1 MQIIDNTLV
10 LRTRN
15 PQKIQNKIPDSDIV
29 RQDNDIYTMTVG
41 WDLSTAQQLAR
52 LQMKN
57 IPSPIMRDYNW
68 SGIYDPMNHQKI
80 TAEFLTLNPRAFC
93 FNEQGTGKT
102 GAAIWASDY
111 LLSESYRERVLIIC
125 PLSIMN
131 SAWASDLF
139 SFAPHRTV
147 GVAHG
152 SKEKRKEII
161 AKDYEYII
169 INYDGIEVVKESI
182 AKGGFDLIIID
193 EANAYKNCTTNRWKL
208 MNKLTMPTTWMWML
222 TGTPAAQSPVD
233 AHGLAKLCVPDN
245 VTPSKTRFKDS
256 VMYPV
261 SKFKWVAKPN
271 AGDIVHKTL
280 QPAIRFTKEQCLDL
294 PEITYVDREAPLT
307 LQQKHY
313 YKILRE
319 EFILEAGDEH
329 ISSANVAVNMG
340 KLLQLS
346 GGAVYSNSG
355 NVLQFDVSNRLKVVK
370 EVIDEAT
377 AKVLIFA
384 PFKHTIEMLYE
395 FLNKTGISAECITG
409 SVSLNKRT
417 KLFQDFQTLSE
428 PRVLII
434 QPQAAAHG
442 ITLTAAN
449 TVIWYSPITSIETYL
464 QANARVNRKGQKNAM
479 TVVNIEGSAVERKL
493 YRLLSGRLEAH
504 IKLLDLYEEIIEE
517 NT

>member
-1 MQIIDNTLV
+1 MQVIDNTLI
-10 LRTRN
+10 LRTRH
-15 PQKIQNKIPDSDIV
+15 PTKIQDRIPDSDIV

-52 LQMKN
+52 LRMKN
-57 IPSPIMRDYNW
+57 IPSPIMRDYKW
-68 SGIYDPMNHQKI
+68 SGIYPPMDHQKT

-111 LLSESYRERVLIIC
+111 LLTEGYRNRVLIIC
-125 PLSIMN
+125 PLSIMK
-131 SAWASDLF
+131 SAWEVDLF
-139 SFAPHRTV
+139 KFAPHRSV
-147 GVAHG
+147 GVAYG
-152 SKEKRKEII
+152 PKDKRKEII
-161 AKDYEYII
+161 GKDYEYII
-169 INYDGIEVVKESI
+169 INYDGINVIKESI
-182 AKGGFDLIIID
+182 AKGGFDLIVVD

-222 TGTPAAQSPVD
+222 TGTPAAQSPID

-245 VTPSKTRFKDS
+245 VTPSKMRFKDS

-261 SKFKWVAKPN
+261 SKFKWVPKPN
-271 AGDIVHKTL
+271 AQDVVHKTL

-294 PEITYVDREAPLT
+294 PEVTYVDREAPLT

-319 EFILEAGDEH
+319 EFIMEAGDEH
-329 ISSANVAVNMG
+329 VTSANVAVNMG

-370 EVIDEAT
+370 EVIDEAS

-384 PFKHTIEMLYE
+384 PFKHTIAMLYE
-395 FLNKTGISAECITG
+395 FLNNVNIITECITG
-409 SVSLNKRT
+409 EVSLNKRT
-417 KLFQDFQTLSE
+417 KLFNDFQTLPE
-428 PRVLII
+428 PKVLII

-449 TVIWYSPITSIETYL
+449 TIIWYSPITSTETYL
-464 QANARVNRKGQKNAM
+464 QANARIDRKGQKNAM
-479 TVVNIEGSAVERKL
+479 TIVNIGGSAVERRL
-493 YRLLSGRLEAH
+493 YKLLSGRLEAH
-504 IKLLDLYEEIIEE
+504 VKLLDLYQEIIQ
-517 NT
+517 

>member
-1 MQIIDNTLV
+1 MQVIDNTIV
-10 LRTRN
+10 LRTRH
-15 PQKIQNKIPDSDIV
+15 PAKIQDNIPDSDIV

-52 LQMKN
+52 LRMKN
-57 IPSPIMRDYNW
+57 IPSPIMRDYEW
-68 SGIYDPMNHQKI
+68 SGIYPPMDHQKT

-111 LLSESYRERVLIIC
+111 LLTEGYRNRVLIIC
-125 PLSIMN
+125 PLSIMK
-131 SAWASDLF
+131 SAWEVDLF
-139 SFAPHRTV
+139 KFAPHRSV
-147 GVAHG
+147 GVAYG
-152 SKEKRKEII
+152 PKDKRKEII
-161 AKDYEYII
+161 SKDYEYII
-169 INYDGIEVVKESI
+169 INYDGINVIKESI
-182 AKGGFDLIIID
+182 AKGGFDLIVID

-222 TGTPAAQSPVD
+222 TGTPAAQSPID

-245 VTPSKTRFKDS
+245 VTPSKMRFKDS

-261 SKFKWVAKPN
+261 SKFKWVPKPN
-271 AGDIVHKTL
+271 AQDVVHKTL

-294 PEITYVDREAPLT
+294 PEVTYVDREAPLT

-319 EFILEAGDEH
+319 EFIMEAGDEH
-329 ISSANVAVNMG
+329 VTSANVAVNMG

-370 EVIDEAT
+370 EVIDEAS

-384 PFKHTIEMLYE
+384 PFKHTIAMLYE
-395 FLNKTGISAECITG
+395 FLNNVNIITECITG
-409 SVSLNKRT
+409 EVSLNKRT
-417 KLFQDFQTLSE
+417 KLFNDFQTLPE
-428 PRVLII
+428 PKVLII

-449 TVIWYSPITSIETYL
+449 TIIWYSPITSTETYL
-464 QANARVNRKGQKNAM
+464 QANARIDRKGQKNAM
-479 TVVNIEGSAVERKL
+479 TIVNIEGSAVERKL

-504 IKLLDLYEEIIEE
+504 VKLLDLYQEIIE
-517 NT
+517 

>member
-1 MQIIDNTLV
+1 MQVIDNTIV

-15 PQKIQNKIPDSDIV
+15 PQKIQNRIPDSDIV

-57 IPSPIMRDYNW
+57 IPSPIMRDYEW
-68 SGIYDPMNHQKI
+68 SGIYAPMEHQKT

-102 GAAIWASDY
+102 AASIWASDY
-111 LLSESYRERVLIIC
+111 LLSGGYRGRVLIIS
-125 PLSIMN
+125 PLSIMK
-131 SAWASDLF
+131 SAWAADLF

-152 SKEKRKEII
+152 AKEKRKEII
-161 AKDYEYII
+161 EKDYEYII
-169 INYDGIEVVKESI
+169 INYDGVDVVKESI

-193 EANAYKNCTTNRWKL
+193 EANAYKNCTTKRWKL
-208 MNKLTMPTTWMWML
+208 INKLTTLDTWMWML
-222 TGTPAAQSPVD
+222 TGTPAAQSPID

-256 VMYPV
+256 VMYPI
-261 SKFKWVAKPN
+261 SKFKWVSKPN
-271 AGDIVHKTL
+271 ARDIVHKTL

-319 EFILEAGDEH
+319 EFIMEAGDEH
-329 ISSANVAVNMG
+329 VTSANVAVNMG

-384 PFKHTIEMLYE
+384 PFKHTIEILYE
-395 FLNKTGISAECITG
+395 FLNKAGIMTECITG
-409 SVSLNKRT
+409 DVTLNKRT
-417 KLFQDFQTLSE
+417 KLFSDFQTLPE
-428 PRVLII
+428 PRVLVI

-442 ITLTAAN
+442 ITLTAAS

-464 QANARVNRKGQKNAM
+464 QANARINRKGQKNAM

-517 NT
+517 NA

>member
-57 IPSPIMRDYNW
+57 IPSPIMRDYKW
-68 SGIYDPMNHQKI
+68 SGIYSPMDHQKT

-102 GAAIWASDY
+102 AAAIWASDY
-111 LLSESYRERVLIIC
+111 LLSEGYRNRILIVC
-125 PLSIMN
+125 PLSIMK
-131 SAWASDLF
+131 SAWVADLQ

-147 GVAHG
+147 GVAYG
-152 SKEKRKEII
+152 SKEKRVAILEN
-161 AKDYEYII
+161 DYEYII
-169 INYDGIEVVKESI
+169 INYDGINVIKDTI
-182 AKGGFDLIIID
+182 AKSGFDLIIID

-222 TGTPAAQSPVD
+222 TGTPAAQSPID

-245 VTPSKTRFKDS
+245 VTPSKMRFKDS
-256 VMYPV
+256 VMYPI
-261 SKFKWVAKPN
+261 SKFKWVSKPN
-271 AGDIVHKTL
+271 AQDVVHKTL

-294 PEITYVDREAPLT
+294 PEITYVEREAPLT

-319 EFILEAGDEH
+319 EFIMEAGDEH
-329 ISSANVAVNMG
+329 VTSANVAVNMS

-384 PFKHTIEMLYE
+384 PFKHTIDILYE
-395 FLNKTGISAECITG
+395 FLNKTGISAEYITG
-409 SVSLNKRT
+409 DVTLNNRT
-417 KLFQDFQTLSE
+417 KLFSNFQVLPE
-428 PRVLII
+428 PKVLII

-449 TVIWYSPITSIETYL
+449 TIIWYSPITSIETYL
-464 QANARVNRKGQKNAM
+464 QANARINRKGQKNAM

-493 YRLLSGRLEAH
+493 YKLLSGRLEAH
-504 IKLLDLYEEIIEE
+504 VKLLDLYQEIIS
-517 NT
+517 

>member
-1 MQIIDNTLV
+1 MQVIDNTLV
-10 LRTRN
+10 LRTRH
-15 PQKIQNKIPDSDIV
+15 PTKIQTNIPSSDIV
-29 RQDNDIYTMTVG
+29 RKDNDIYTIKMR
-41 WDLSTAQQLAR
+41 WDLLTAQRLAKLR
-52 LQMKN
+52 MKN
-57 IPSPIMRDYNW
+57 IPSPIMRDYKW
-68 SGIYDPMNHQKI
+68 TGLYAPMEHQKT

-111 LLSESYRERVLIIC
+111 LLSEGFIDRVLIIC
-125 PLSIMN
+125 PLSIMK
-131 SAWASDLF
+131 SAWEADLYK
-139 SFAPHRTV
+139 FAPHRSL

-152 SKEKRKEII
+152 AKEKRKKII
-161 AKDYEYII
+161 ENDYEYII
-169 INYDGIEVVKESI
+169 INYDGINVVKDAV
-182 AKGGFDLIIID
+182 AKGGFNLIIID

-208 MNKLTMPTTWMWML
+208 INRLITPSTWMWML
-222 TGTPAAQSPVD
+222 TGTPAAQSPID

-245 VTPSKTRFKDS
+245 VTPSKMRFKDS

-261 SKFKWVAKPN
+261 SKFKWIPKPN
-271 AGDIVHKTL
+271 AQDIVHKTL

-294 PEITYVDREAPLT
+294 PPVTYVERTAPLT

-329 ISSANVAVNMG
+329 ITSANVAVNMS

-355 NVLQFDVSNRLKVVK
+355 NIVEFDTSNRLNVVK
-370 EVIDEAT
+370 EVIEEAS

-384 PFKHTIEMLYE
+384 PFKHTIEILYNY
-395 FLNKTGISAECITG
+395 LNKAGITAECITG

-417 KLFQDFQTLSE
+417 KLFSDFQVL
-428 PRVLII
+428 PDPKVLII

-449 TVIWYSPITSIETYL
+449 TIIWYSPITSTETYL
-464 QANARVNRKGQKNAM
+464 QANARINRKGQKNAM
-479 TVVNIEGSAVERKL
+479 TIVNIEGSAVERKL
-493 YRLLSGRLEAH
+493 YKLLSGRLEAH
-504 IKLLDLYEEIIEE
+504 VKLLDLYQEIIK
-517 NT
+517 

>member
-1 MQIIDNTLV
+1 MQVIDNTIV

-15 PQKIQNKIPDSDIV
+15 PAKIQDSIPDSDIV

-41 WDLSTAQQLAR
+41 WDLSTAQRLAK

-57 IPSPIMRDYNW
+57 IPSPIMRDYKW
-68 SGIYDPMNHQKI
+68 SGIYDPMDHQKT

-111 LLSESYRERVLIIC
+111 LLSEGYRERVLIIC

-152 SKEKRKEII
+152 HKEKRKEII

-182 AKGGFDLIIID
+182 AKGKFDLIIID
-193 EANAYKNCTTNRWKL
+193 EANAYKNCTTKRWKL
-208 MNKLTMPTTWMWML
+208 INKLTTPNTWMWML

-245 VTPSKTRFKDS
+245 VTPSKMRFKDS
-256 VMYPV
+256 VMYPI
-261 SKFKWVAKPN
+261 SKFKWIAKPN
-271 AGDIVHKTL
+271 AQDIVHKTL

-294 PEITYVDREAPLT
+294 PEVTYVEREAPLT

-319 EFILEAGDEH
+319 EFIMEAGDEH
-329 ISSANVAVNMG
+329 VTSANVAVNMN

-355 NVLQFDVSNRLKVVK
+355 NVLQFDVANRLKVVK

-377 AKVLIFA
+377 AKVLIFV
-384 PFKHTIEMLYE
+384 PFKHTINMLYE
-395 FLNKTGISAECITG
+395 YLNNAGITAECITG
-409 SVSLNKRT
+409 SVTLNKRT
-417 KLFQDFQTLSE
+417 KLFQDFQTMPE

-449 TVIWYSPITSIETYL
+449 TVIWYSPITSTETYL
-464 QANARVNRKGQKNAM
+464 QANARIDRKGQKNAM
-479 TVVNIEGSAVERKL
+479 TVVNIEGSAVERRL
-493 YRLLSGRLEAH
+493 YKLLSGRLEAH
-504 IKLLDLYEEIIEE
+504 VKLLDLYQEIIE
-517 NT
+517 

>member
-1 MQIIDNTLV
+1 MQVIDNTIV

-15 PQKIQNKIPDSDIV
+15 PAKIQDSIPDSDIV

-41 WDLSTAQQLAR
+41 WDLSTAQRLAK

-57 IPSPIMRDYNW
+57 IPSPIMRDYKW
-68 SGIYDPMNHQKI
+68 SGIYDPMDHQKT

-169 INYDGIEVVKESI
+169 INYDGIEVVKDSI
-182 AKGGFDLIIID
+182 AKGGFDLIVID
-193 EANAYKNCTTNRWKL
+193 EANAYKNCTTKRWKL
-208 MNKLTMPTTWMWML
+208 INKLITPHTWMWML

-245 VTPSKTRFKDS
+245 VTPSKMRFKDS
-256 VMYPV
+256 VMYPI
-261 SKFKWVAKPN
+261 SKFKWIAKPN
-271 AGDIVHKTL
+271 AQDIIHKTL

-319 EFILEAGDEH
+319 EFIMEAGDEH
-329 ISSANVAVNMG
+329 VTSANVAVNMN

-355 NVLQFDVSNRLKVVK
+355 SVLQFDVANRLKVVK

-377 AKVLIFA
+377 AKVLIFV
-384 PFKHTIEMLYE
+384 PFKHTINMLYE
-395 FLNKTGISAECITG
+395 YLNNAGITAECIMG

-417 KLFQDFQTLSE
+417 KLFQDFQTLPD

-449 TVIWYSPITSIETYL
+449 TVIWYSPITSTETYL
-464 QANARVNRKGQKNAM
+464 QANARINRKGQKNAM
-479 TVVNIEGSAVERKL
+479 TVVNIEGSAVERRL
-493 YRLLSGRLEAH
+493 YKLLSGRLEAH
-504 IKLLDLYEEIIEE
+504 VKLLDLYQEIIE
-517 NT
+517 

>member
-1 MQIIDNTLV
+1 MQVIDNTIV
-10 LRTRN
+10 LRTRH
-15 PQKIQNKIPDSDIV
+15 PAKIQDSIPDSDIV

-52 LQMKN
+52 LRMKN
-57 IPSPIMRDYNW
+57 IPSPIMRDYKW
-68 SGIYDPMNHQKI
+68 SGIYPPMDHQKT

-111 LLSESYRERVLIIC
+111 LLTEGYRNRVLIIC
-125 PLSIMN
+125 PLSIMK
-131 SAWASDLF
+131 SAWEVDLF
-139 SFAPHRTV
+139 KFAPHRSV
-147 GVAHG
+147 GVAYG
-152 SKEKRKEII
+152 SKDKRKEII
-161 AKDYEYII
+161 SKDYEYII
-169 INYDGIEVVKESI
+169 INYDGINVIKESI
-182 AKGGFDLIIID
+182 AKGGFDLIVVD

-222 TGTPAAQSPVD
+222 TGTPAAQSPID

-245 VTPSKTRFKDS
+245 VTPSKMRFKDS

-261 SKFKWVAKPN
+261 SKFKWVPKPN
-271 AGDIVHKTL
+271 AQDVVHKTL

-294 PEITYVDREAPLT
+294 PEVTYVDREAPLT

-319 EFILEAGDEH
+319 EFIMEAGDEH
-329 ISSANVAVNMG
+329 VTSANVAVNMG

-370 EVIDEAT
+370 EVIDEAS

-384 PFKHTIEMLYE
+384 PFKHTIAMLYE
-395 FLNKTGISAECITG
+395 FLNNVNIITECITG
-409 SVSLNKRT
+409 EVSLNKRT
-417 KLFQDFQTLSE
+417 KLFNDFQTLPE
-428 PRVLII
+428 PKVLII

-449 TVIWYSPITSIETYL
+449 TIIWYSPITSTETYL
-464 QANARVNRKGQKNAM
+464 QANARIDRKGQKNAM
-479 TVVNIEGSAVERKL
+479 TIVNIEGSAVERKL

-504 IKLLDLYEEIIEE
+504 VKLLDLYQEIIE
-517 NT
+517 

>member
-1 MQIIDNTLV
+1 MQVIDNTIV

-15 PQKIQNKIPDSDIV
+15 PAKIQDSIPDSDIV

-41 WDLSTAQQLAR
+41 WDLSTAQQLSR
-52 LQMKN
+52 LRMKN
-57 IPSPIMRDYNW
+57 IPSPIMRDYKW
-68 SGIYDPMNHQKI
+68 SGIYPPMDHQKT

-111 LLSESYRERVLIIC
+111 LLTEGYRNRVLIIC
-125 PLSIMN
+125 PLSIMK
-131 SAWASDLF
+131 SAWEVDLF
-139 SFAPHRTV
+139 KFAPHRSV
-147 GVAHG
+147 GVAYG
-152 SKEKRKEII
+152 PKDKRKEII
-161 AKDYEYII
+161 SKDYEYII
-169 INYDGIEVVKESI
+169 INYDGINVIKESI
-182 AKGGFDLIIID
+182 AKGGFDLIVVD

-222 TGTPAAQSPVD
+222 TGTPAAQSPID

-245 VTPSKTRFKDS
+245 VTPSKMRFKDS

-261 SKFKWVAKPN
+261 SKFKWVPKPN
-271 AGDIVHKTL
+271 AQDVVHKTL

-294 PEITYVDREAPLT
+294 PEVTYVDREAPLT

-319 EFILEAGDEH
+319 EFIMEAGDEH
-329 ISSANVAVNMG
+329 VTSANVAVNMG

-370 EVIDEAT
+370 EVIDEAS

-384 PFKHTIEMLYE
+384 PFKHTIAMLYE
-395 FLNKTGISAECITG
+395 FLNNVNIITECITG
-409 SVSLNKRT
+409 EVSLNKRT
-417 KLFQDFQTLSE
+417 KLFNDFQTLPE
-428 PRVLII
+428 PKVLVI

-449 TVIWYSPITSIETYL
+449 TIIWYSPITSTETYL
-464 QANARVNRKGQKNAM
+464 QANARIDRKGQKNAM
-479 TVVNIEGSAVERKL
+479 TIVNIEGSAVERKL

-504 IKLLDLYEEIIEE
+504 VKLLDLYQEIIE
-517 NT
+517 

>member
-1 MQIIDNTLV
+1 MQVIDNTIV

-15 PQKIQNKIPDSDIV
+15 PAKIQDSIPDSDIV

-52 LQMKN
+52 LRMKN
-57 IPSPIMRDYNW
+57 IPSPIMRDYKW
-68 SGIYDPMNHQKI
+68 SGIYPPMDHQKT

-111 LLSESYRERVLIIC
+111 LLTEGYRNRVLIIC
-125 PLSIMN
+125 PLSIMK
-131 SAWASDLF
+131 SAWEVDLF
-139 SFAPHRTV
+139 KFAPHRSV
-147 GVAHG
+147 GVAYG
-152 SKEKRKEII
+152 PKDKRKEII
-161 AKDYEYII
+161 SKDYEYII
-169 INYDGIEVVKESI
+169 INYDGINVIKESI
-182 AKGGFDLIIID
+182 AKGGFDLIVVD

-222 TGTPAAQSPVD
+222 TGTPAAQSPID

-245 VTPSKTRFKDS
+245 VTPSKMRFKDS

-261 SKFKWVAKPN
+261 SKFKWVPKPN
-271 AGDIVHKTL
+271 AQDVVHKTL

-294 PEITYVDREAPLT
+294 PEVTYVDREAPLT

-319 EFILEAGDEH
+319 EFIMEAGDEH
-329 ISSANVAVNMG
+329 VTSANVAVNMG

-370 EVIDEAT
+370 EVIDEAS

-384 PFKHTIEMLYE
+384 PFKHTIAMLYE
-395 FLNKTGISAECITG
+395 FLNNVNIITECITG
-409 SVSLNKRT
+409 EVSLNKRT
-417 KLFQDFQTLSE
+417 KLFNDFQTLPE
-428 PRVLII
+428 PKVLII

-449 TVIWYSPITSIETYL
+449 TIIWYSPITSTETYL
-464 QANARVNRKGQKNAM
+464 QANARIDRKGQKNAM
-479 TVVNIEGSAVERKL
+479 TIVNIEGSAVERKL

-504 IKLLDLYEEIIEE
+504 VKLLDLYQEIIE
-517 NT
+517 